1 MCGTPKE
8 KPVQVSTVSKE
19 ESHRRSYRVGRSK
32 IKDFLQEGFHPGRK
46 KNHRRVLSEEDT

>member
-19 ESHRRSYRVGRSK
+19 ESHRRSNRGRQEQ
-32 IKDFLQEGFHPGRK
+32 DHRFLTGR
-46 KNHRRVLSEEDT
+46 LSPW